1 MNDTIT
7 GRQHAVNSAKRTATG
22 DTFSALVIQVFRL
35 NGLLSAAGDRLAEP
49 AGQSSARWQVL
60 AAAEGGPVTVAQ
72 IARMLELARQ
82 SVQRVANVLVAEGF
96 ARFEPNPQDK
106 RADLLV
112 LTEAGQA
119 ALKQIQARQRI
130 WANALGE
137 EIGQADLEQARELLA
152 RISEK
157 VAALSPEI

>member
-1 MNDTIT
+1 M
-7 GRQHAVNSAKRTATG
+7 
-22 DTFSALVIQVFRL
+22 
-35 NGLLSAAGDRLAEP
+35 
-49 AGQSSARWQVL
+49 L